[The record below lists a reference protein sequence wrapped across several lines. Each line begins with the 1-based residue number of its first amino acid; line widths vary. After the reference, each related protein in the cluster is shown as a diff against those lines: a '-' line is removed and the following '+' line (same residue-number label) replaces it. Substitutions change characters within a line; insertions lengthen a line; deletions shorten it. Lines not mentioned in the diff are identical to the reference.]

1 MRLRGGYPYTQN
13 PPGCLKRLS
22 KKDLKESIHSE
33 EEGEAQIQTLNELQR
48 TNLLKE
54 ILQVH
59 TLAGGDCMVWLQ
71 GQNPERTR
79 RLGMWR
85 GWGGGLFRKS
95 TRAPSGPSRASQDQ
109 GMSSREFYKGN
120 TESTQLSIFFF
131 QLPFL
136 APLARHLLTCYHSRL
151 HYRPVL
157 PSHPPPRPNSPH
169 NPGGSLL
176 FSRLQTEWWF
186 QTPDWL
192 TCLLPPPRPSP
203 MPQDHRVQ
211 HADPPLD
218 PCCLVVTSE
227 STSLEFSTLSSL
239 PWPTRCGLPEPDPF
253 FFFNLYLA
261 AWGLSCS
268 M

>member
-1 MRLRGGYPYTQN
+1 MFLQRIFEFLSPFVMMRLRGGYPYTQN

-131 QLPFL
+131 SFL
-136 APLARHLLTCYHSRL
+136 S
-151 HYRPVL
+151 
-157 PSHPPPRPNSPH
+157 
-169 NPGGSLL
+169 
-176 FSRLQTEWWF
+176 
-186 QTPDWL
+186 WL
-192 TCLLPPPRPSP
+192 LLPGIS
-203 MPQDHRVQ
+203 
-211 HADPPLD
+211 
-218 PCCLVVTSE
+218 
-227 STSLEFSTLSSL
+227 
-239 PWPTRCGLPEPDPF
+239 
-253 FFFNLYLA
+253 
-261 AWGLSCS
+261 
-268 M
+268 